1 MGGLRALRIASAV
14 SLVGVPARAQERT
27 PTNDDPPEATV
38 RARARAREVHRRE
51 LSAAEM
57 QRMPGTRGD
66 ALLAVQNLPG
76 VGRPAF
82 GLGAFILRASDPED
96 SLVTLESQPF
106 GLPFHFYGLAT
117 TLATDLIERIEVLPG
132 NFSARWGRA
141 AGGVVNVTLRSPAR
155 DRVHVTAD
163 VDLVDAGAYAS
174 VPIGRRSALAV
185 GVRRS
190 YVDAWLGLADLG
202 GSFSRL
208 PRYWDYQAV
217 YDADPTAA
225 DNVRVI
231 VSGSDDALGFSL
243 DAPDANDPNLRGSSG
258 SAVSFHGAQ
267 ARWRHRWGAGAQH
280 SLSLAASTQDA
291 DVTAGSTI
299 RYLTSTRQLSL
310 RDELELRLGRH
321 ARLFAGIDAVLGE
334 TDATLAAPPLSPSG
348 ITDPTGATG
357 LARYQGT
364 RGFFN
369 PAAHAEVELDDDRR
383 WRALLGVRVDHFSRS
398 DRFTVDPR
406 VSGLFRAHPRIGL
419 RGAIGSYSTLPRGY
433 AVIPGF
439 GNPDLGPE
447 RWWHGAAGLQID
459 VIPGALELTADVF
472 AKWGDATAAP
482 SSRTIVRDGQEVP
495 ERFASTGSAR
505 VLGGEWWLR
514 LRPGRLPLYGWLSYT
529 YQRAERRDA
538 AGLAWHPSTWDQP
551 HLLSFILGVAL
562 PRGWEVG
569 ARVRWAS
576 GLPEPVVTGAL
587 VDSDHDVALT
597 WVDSQR
603 TGRLPDTWQL
613 DLRAAKRFRWGPLRM
628 QFIAEVLNTTNQANA
643 ESRLYAW
650 DRRRSA
656 YITGLPIL
664 PSVGLRAEY

>member
-1 MGGLRALRIASAV
+1 MGRIGSSLAIVLAGAPAV
-14 SLVGVPARAQERT
+14 AQERT
-27 PTNDDPPEATV
+27 PTNDEPPEATV
-38 RARARAREVHRRE
+38 RSRARAREVHRRE
-51 LSAAEM
+51 LDTAEM

-76 VGRPAF
+76 VGRPSF

-117 TLATDLIERIEVLPG
+117 TLATDLIDRIEVLPG

-141 AGGVVNVTLRSPAR
+141 AGGVVNVTLRPPAR
-155 DRVHVTAD
+155 DRVHVVAD
-163 VDLVDAGAYAS
+163 VDLIDAGAYAS

-190 YVDAWLGLADLG
+190 YVDAWLGLVDLG
-202 GSFSRL
+202 AGFTQL

-217 YDADPTAA
+217 YDADPTSA
-225 DNVRVI
+225 DNIRLI
-231 VSGSDDALGFSL
+231 VSGSDDALGLSF
-243 DAPDANDPNLRGSSG
+243 DAPDANDPNLRGASG

-267 ARWRHRWGAGAQH
+267 ARWRHRWSNRAQH
-280 SLSLAASTQDA
+280 SLSFAASTQDS
-291 DVTAGSTI
+291 DVSTGGTI
-299 RYLTSTRQLSL
+299 RYLITNRQLSL
-310 RDELELRLGRH
+310 RDELEVRLGRW
-321 ARLFAGIDAVLGE
+321 ARLFMGVDVILGE
-334 TDATLAAPPLSPSG
+334 TEASLAAPPLSADG

-357 LARYQGT
+357 LARYDGT

-369 PAAHAEVELDDDRR
+369 PAGHAEVELDDQRR
-383 WRALLGVRVDHFSRS
+383 WRALLGVRVDHFSRA
-398 DRFTVDPR
+398 DAYTLDPR
-406 VSGLFRAHPRIGL
+406 VSGLWRAHPRLGV
-419 RGAIGSYSTLPRGY
+419 RGAFGSYSTIPRGY
-433 AVIPGF
+433 RVIPGF

-447 RWWHGAAGLQID
+447 RWWHGTVGMQLD
-459 VIPGALELTADVF
+459 VVPGALELTADAFV
-472 AKWGDATAAP
+472 KWGDDVAAP
-482 SSRTIVRDGQEVP
+482 TARTVIRDGVETP
-495 ERFASTGSAR
+495 ERFANVGAAR
-505 VLGGEWWLR
+505 VVGGEWWLR
-514 LRPGRLPLYGWLSYT
+514 LRAGRLPLYGWLSYT

-538 AGLAWHPSTWDQP
+538 VGLSWRPSAWDQP
-551 HLLSFILGVAL
+551 HLLSFILGAAL

-569 ARVRWAS
+569 ARLRWAS

-597 WVDSQR
+597 WVDPR
-603 TGRLPDTWQL
+603 RDGRLPDTWSL
-613 DLRAAKRFRWGPLRM
+613 DVRVAKRFRWGPLRM

-650 DRRRSA
+650 DRRRSS
-656 YITGLPIL
+656 YVTGLPIT

>member
-1 MGGLRALRIASAV
+1 MGRLRALRGAAAILLA
-14 SLVGVPARAQERT
+14 GARALAQERT

-38 RARARAREVHRRE
+38 RSRARAREIQRRE
-51 LSAAEM
+51 LDTAEM
-57 QRMPGTRGD
+57 QRMPGARGD
-66 ALLAVQNLPG
+66 ALFAVQNLPG

-82 GLGAFILRASDPED
+82 GLGAFILRGSDPED

-117 TLATDLIERIEVLPG
+117 TVATDLIDRIEVLPG

-155 DRVHVTAD
+155 DRPHVTAD

-174 VPIGRRSALAV
+174 LPVGRRGALAV

-190 YVDAWLGLADLG
+190 YVDAWLGLVDLG
-202 GSFSRL
+202 GGFTRL

-217 YDADPTAA
+217 YDVDPGPA
-225 DNVRVI
+225 DNLRVI
-231 VSGSDDALGFSL
+231 ASGSDDALGFSL

-258 SAVSFHGAQ
+258 SAVSFHGVQ
-267 ARWRHRWGAGAQH
+267 ARWRHRWGAAAQH

-291 DVTAGSTI
+291 DVTAGSEI
-299 RYLTSTRQLSL
+299 RYLTATRQLSL
-310 RDELELRLGRH
+310 RDEIELRLGRA
-321 ARLFAGIDAVLGE
+321 ARLFAGVDALLGE

-369 PAAHAEVELDDDRR
+369 PAAHAEVELDDGR
-383 WRALLGVRVDHFSRS
+383 WRALLGVRVDHFSRA
-398 DRFTVDPR
+398 DALTVDPR
-406 VSGLFRAHPRIGL
+406 VSGLWRAHPRLGV
-419 RGAIGSYSTLPRGY
+419 RGAFGSYSTLPRGY
-433 AVIPGF
+433 VAIPGF

-447 RWWHGAAGLQID
+447 RWWHGTVGVQME

-482 SSRTIVRDGQEVP
+482 STRVVVRDGRETP

-505 VLGGEWWLR
+505 VLGAEWWLR
-514 LRPGRLPLYGWLSYT
+514 LRAGRLPLFGWLSYT
-529 YQRAERRDA
+529 YQRAERRDGP
-538 AGLAWHPSTWDQP
+538 GLAWQPSAWDQP
-551 HLLSFILGVAL
+551 HLLSFILGAAL

-569 ARVRWAS
+569 ARLRWAS

-597 WVDSQR
+597 WVDAQR
-603 TGRLPDTWQL
+603 SARLPDTWSL

-628 QFIAEVLNTTNQANA
+628 QFIAEVLNATNQANA

-656 YITGLPIL
+656 YVTGLPIV

>member
-1 MGGLRALRIASAV
+1 MGRLSSLRAVALTSLAAS
-14 SLVGVPARAQERT
+14 PALAQERT

-38 RARARAREVHRRE
+38 RARARAREIQRRE
-51 LSAAEM
+51 LSAEEM

-76 VGRPAF
+76 VGRPPF
-82 GLGAFILRASDPED
+82 GLGAFILRASDPSD

-117 TLATDLIERIEVLPG
+117 TLATDLIDRIEVLPG

-141 AGGVVNVTLRSPAR
+141 AGGVVNVTLRAPAR

-174 VPIGRRSALAV
+174 VPIGRRGALAI

-190 YVDAWLGLADLG
+190 YVDAWIGLLGA
-202 GSFSRL
+202 SFTRL

-217 YDADPTAA
+217 YDVDPGPS

-258 SAVSFHGAQ
+258 SAASFRGAQ
-267 ARWRHRWGAGAQH
+267 ARWRHRWGTAAQH
-280 SLSLAASTQDA
+280 SLSLSASTQDA
-291 DVTAGSTI
+291 DLTAGSTI
-299 RYLTSTRQLSL
+299 RYLITTRQLSL
-310 RDELELRLGRH
+310 RDELELRLGPW
-321 ARLFAGIDAVLGE
+321 ARLFAGIDAILGE
-334 TDATLAAPPLSPSG
+334 TDATLAAPPLSATG

-364 RGFFN
+364 TGFLN
-369 PAAHAEVELDDDRR
+369 PAAHAELELDDRRR
-383 WRALLGVRVDHFSRS
+383 WRALLGVRVDRFSRS
-398 DRFTVDPR
+398 DSLTVDPR
-406 VSGLFRAHPRIGL
+406 ASGLWRPHPRLGV
-419 RGAIGSYSTLPRGY
+419 RGALGSYSTIPRGY
-433 AVIPGF
+433 VVIPGF

-447 RWWHGAAGLQID
+447 RWWHGTAGLQIE

-472 AKWGDATAAP
+472 AKWGDGTAAP
-482 SSRTIVRDGQEVP
+482 TARTVVRGGVETP
-495 ERFASTGSAR
+495 ERFANIGSAR
-505 VLGGEWWLR
+505 VLGAEWWLR
-514 LRPGRLPLYGWLSYT
+514 LRAGRLPLYGWISYT

-538 AGLAWHPSTWDQP
+538 PGLSWQPSTWDQP
-551 HLLSFILGVAL
+551 HLLSLILGAAL

-569 ARVRWAS
+569 ARLRWAL

-597 WVDSQR
+597 WVDARRS
-603 TGRLPDTWQL
+603 GRLPDTWSL

-628 QFIAEVLNTTNQANA
+628 QFIAEVLNATNQANA

-656 YITGLPIL
+656 YVTGLPIV

>member
-1 MGGLRALRIASAV
+1 MGRLKARWLAA
-14 SLVGVPARAQERT
+14 LVGVFGAPAIAQERM
-27 PTNDDPPEATV
+27 PTNDDPSEATV
-38 RARARAREVHRRE
+38 RARARAREIHRRE
-51 LSAAEM
+51 LDTTEM

-76 VGRPAF
+76 VGRPSF
-82 GLGAFILRASDPED
+82 GLGAFILRGSDPTD

-117 TLATDLIERIEVLPG
+117 TLATDLIDRIEVLPG

-190 YVDAWLGLADLG
+190 YVDAWLGLAGLG
-202 GSFSRL
+202 GGFTRL
-208 PRYWDYQAV
+208 PRYWDYQAM
-217 YDADPTAA
+217 YDADPSAS
-225 DNVRVI
+225 DSVRLI

-243 DAPDANDPNLRGSSG
+243 DAPDANDPNLRRNSS
-258 SAVSFHGAQ
+258 SAVSFHGVQ
-267 ARWRHRWGAGAQH
+267 ARWRHHWHTAAQH
-280 SLSLAASTQDA
+280 SLSVAASTQDA
-291 DVTAGSTI
+291 DVSVGSAI
-299 RYLTSTRQLSL
+299 RYLTTTRQISL
-310 RDELELRLGRH
+310 RDEFELRLGRW
-321 ARLFAGIDAVLGE
+321 ARLFAGIDAILGE
-334 TDATLAAPPLSPSG
+334 TAATLAAPPLSASG

-364 RGFFN
+364 LGFFN
-369 PAAHAEVELDDDRR
+369 PAAHAEVELDDARR
-383 WRALLGVRVDHFSRS
+383 WRALLGVRVDRFSRA
-398 DRFTVDPR
+398 DAVTVDPR
-406 VSGLFRAHPRIGL
+406 VSGLWRAHPRLGV
-419 RGAIGSYSTLPRGY
+419 RGAFGSYSTIPRGY
-433 AVIPGF
+433 VVIPGF

-447 RWWHGAAGLQID
+447 RWWHGTVGLQIE

-472 AKWGDATAAP
+472 AKWGVGTAAP
-482 SSRTIVRDGQEVP
+482 SVRTVVRDGQETP
-495 ERFASTGSAR
+495 ERFANTGAAR
-505 VLGGEWWLR
+505 VIGAEWWLR
-514 LRPGRLPLYGWLSYT
+514 LRAGRLPLYGWLSYT

-538 AGLAWHPSTWDQP
+538 PGLSWQPSTWDQP
-551 HLLSFILGVAL
+551 HLLSFILGAAL

-569 ARVRWAS
+569 ARLRWAS

-587 VDSDHDVALT
+587 IDSDHDVALS
-597 WVDSQR
+597 WVDPQR
-603 TGRLPDTWQL
+603 TGRLPDTWTV

-628 QFIAEVLNTTNQANA
+628 QFIAEVLNATNQANA
-643 ESRLYAW
+643 ESRIYAW
-650 DRRRSA
+650 DRRRSVFV
-656 YITGLPIL
+656 TGLPIV